1 MSVVRHVV
9 FACCFA
15 VFGLSGCRSLPEEKP
30 AAVESAE
37 TAEATAAEFPAS
49 FAGRLPCA
57 SCEGIET
64 RLNLFADGVYYLHE
78 IHLGEAGGEQGVHD
92 IGRWSHS
99 GEARIR
105 LDGGREAPLF
115 FAEEADGSLRLLDR
129 DGQTIASELASRLAR
144 DARFQV
150 LEPRIPLRGMLTVL
164 AGAARFHDCLSG
176 RDLRVADEGQSAALR
191 QAYATA
197 GVGEGQSL
205 LASLDGRIAQRPLT
219 DSPELQSALVVE
231 RFRRVWPGETC
242 GPRYADAELSGT
254 TWKLSQLDGRLAL
267 GEAEAKVATMQ
278 LDVATQRVTGSTGC
292 NRYSGGFA
300 LEGDAIRFSPAA
312 MTRMVCPAAAML
324 QESAFAAMLGKAAR
338 LKVSGQQLEIY
349 DEVGSVIARF
359 DAMPLPAE

>member
-1 MSVVRHVV
+1 MPVVRHLI
-9 FACCFA
+9 FTCCFA
-15 VFGLSGCRSLPEEKP
+15 AIGLSGCRSFPEEKP

-37 TAEATAAEFPAS
+37 AAQAAAAEFPAS

-78 IHLGEAGGEQGVHD
+78 IHLGEAGGEPGVHD
-92 IGRWSHS
+92 VGRWSQS
-99 GEARIR
+99 GEDRIR

-129 DGQTIASELASRLAR
+129 DGQTIASELDYRLAR
-144 DARFQV
+144 EARFQV

-164 AGAARFHDCLSG
+164 GGAARFHDCLSG
-176 RDLRVADEGQSAALR
+176 RDLRVADEGQYTALR
-191 QAYATA
+191 QAYAAA

-231 RFRRVWPGETC
+231 RFRRVWPGENC

-267 GEAEAKVATMQ
+267 SEAEATPATMQ
-278 LDVATQRVTGSTGC
+278 LDITTQRVTGSTGC
-292 NRYSGGFA
+292 NRFSGGFV
-300 LEGDAIRFSPAA
+300 LEGDRIRFSPAA
-312 MTRMVCPAAAML
+312 LTRMACPAAAML

-338 LKVSGQQLEIY
+338 LKVSGQQLEIQ
-349 DEVGSVIARF
+349 DEAGGVIARF